1 MKILA
6 VFAHPDDESFGPGG
20 TLARYAQTGHKVGL
34 VTLTRGEAGSVGIS
48 RTLTANELA
57 GRRTCELHH
66 AAKIIGINYL
76 KIGDLPDKKLSELPD
91 HIGMKMIRDEIDFFK
106 PDVLITFHEQGIS
119 GHPDHQTVTRWLLE
133 VLKNKQETSSLFL
146 YGVLLEQTEHISRR
160 RLLPMTLA
168 EVTHKISVVDYLD
181 TKIDAIKAHIT
192 QEESWQRF
200 INPVEKFRI
209 SAQWE
214 YFKQVWP
221 VPEKNEVIQN
231 EF

>member
-6 VFAHPDDESFGPGG
+6 VFAHPDDESFGPAG
-20 TLARYAQTGHKVGL
+20 TLARYAQTGHTVGL
-34 VTLTRGEAGSVGIS
+34 LTLTRGEAGSVGIS
-48 RTLTANELA
+48 KTLTTEVLA

-66 AAKIIGINYL
+66 AAKILGINYL
-76 KIGDLPDKKLSELPD
+76 KIADLPDKKLAELPD
-91 HIGMKMIRDEIDFFK
+91 HTGMKMIKEEVDFFK
-106 PDVLITFHEQGIS
+106 PDALITFHEQGIS
-119 GHPDHQTVTRWLLE
+119 GHPDHQAVTRWLLE
-133 VLKNKQETSSLFL
+133 LVKNQPKTIALFL
-146 YGVLLEQTEHISRR
+146 YGVLLEQTEHMPRR

-168 EVTHKISVVDYLD
+168 EVTHRIVVSDYLD
-181 TKIDAIKAHIT
+181 TKIEAIKAHAT

-200 INPVEKFRI
+200 INPLEKFKI

-221 VPEKNEVIQN
+221 VPEKNILLHD

>member
-20 TLARYAQTGHKVGL
+20 TLARYASAGHKVGL

-48 RTLTANELA
+48 KTLPANELA

-66 AAKIIGINYL
+66 AVKILGINYL
-76 KIGDLPDKKLSELPD
+76 KIGDLPDKKLAEVPD
-91 HIGMKMIRDEIDFFK
+91 VTGIQLIQNEIDFFK
-106 PDVLITFHEQGIS
+106 PDALITFHEQGIS

-133 VLKNKQETSSLFL
+133 LIKNSREPRSLFL
-146 YGVLLEQTEHISRR
+146 YGVLLEQTEQIPRR
-160 RLLPMTLA
+160 RLLPMTMA
-168 EVTHKISVVDYLD
+168 EVTHKISVSDFLD
-181 TKIDAIKAHIT
+181 TKIEAIKAHVT

-200 INPVEKFRI
+200 IQPIEKFKI

-221 VPEKNEVIQN
+221 RPGKNKDLQDS
-231 EF
+231 F

>member
-20 TLARYAQTGHKVGL
+20 TLARYASAGHKVGL

-48 RTLTANELA
+48 KTLTADELA

-66 AAKIIGINYL
+66 AVKILGINYL
-76 KIGDLPDKKLSELPD
+76 KIGDLSDKKLAEVPD
-91 HIGMKMIRDEIDFFK
+91 VTGMHLIQNEIDFFK

-133 VLKNKQETSSLFL
+133 LIKIQPQTISLLL
-146 YGVLLEQTEHISRR
+146 YGVLLEQTEHLPRR
-160 RLLPMTLA
+160 RLIPMTLE
-168 EVTHKISVVDYLD
+168 EVTHRIAVSDYLD
-181 TKIDAIKAHIT
+181 TKIEAIKAHVT
-192 QEESWQRF
+192 QKESWQRF
-200 INPVEKFRI
+200 IQPIEKFKI
-209 SAQWE
+209 SARWE

-221 VPEKNEVIQN
+221 VREKNEVVYD